1 MNKSWYSYTYTD
13 KILEYQLIN
22 TVLHGEIFV
31 FSKINFIASK
41 IREVDSVLKK
51 Q

>member
-22 TVLHGEIFV
+22 IVLHSEIFV

-41 IREVDSVLKK
+41 LER
-51 Q
+51 